1 MTQPANTR
9 HDVREVLPESDHD
22 GPFLHDIDAKGVSG
36 SKPDDGYHRRSIFET
51 TDYELNELG
60 ESSAA
65 QL

>member
-36 SKPDDGYHRRSIFET
+36 SKPDDGYHVLIVYSSKECFGGMGTSAVSI
-51 TDYELNELG
+51 
-60 ESSAA
+60 
-65 QL
+65 